1 VETIQRSLSLAK
13 ASWAVLR
20 QDKELALLPLVAF
33 VAWVVIAATFVLP
46 IVVIAGDASNGD
58 GWTSNPVNWV
68 LGFLGYLAVTY
79 VMIFFNAA
87 IVCGADERMQGGDPT
102 LASALR
108 GARDRAGVLLPWA
121 VLSATVSLVL
131 RAVEE
136 RAGIVGRI
144 VVGLVGLAWSLVT
157 FLVLPI
163 LVVERIGVVPA
174 VKRSTELFKHTWGE
188 NVVTNGGIG
197 LLGFVASLAGLVVV
211 MPLLMLGG
219 PATIVGIGIGLAWIA
234 VVTCVTT
241 TLSGIVSLALYRYAT
256 GGRVPGFSDEQL
268 RGAFRSRRRG
278 GWLNS

>member
-1 VETIQRSLSLAK
+1 
-13 ASWAVLR
+13 
-20 QDKELALLPLVAF
+20 
-33 VAWVVIAATFVLP
+33 
-46 IVVIAGDASNGD
+46 
-58 GWTSNPVNWV
+58 
-68 LGFLGYLAVTY
+68 
-79 VMIFFNAA
+79 
-87 IVCGADERMQGGDPT
+87 
-102 LASALR
+102 
-108 GARDRAGVLLPWA
+108 VLLPWA

-219 PATIVGIGIGLAWIA
+219 PATILGIGIGLAWIA
-234 VVTCVTT
+234 VVSCVTT

-256 GGRVPGFSDEQL
+256 GGQVPGFSDEQL